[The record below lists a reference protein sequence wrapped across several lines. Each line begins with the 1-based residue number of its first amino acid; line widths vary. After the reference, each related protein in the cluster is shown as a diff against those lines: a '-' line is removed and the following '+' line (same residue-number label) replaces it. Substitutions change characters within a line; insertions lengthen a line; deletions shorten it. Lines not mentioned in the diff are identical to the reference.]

1 MRNLFLVSNKK
12 RPYLHRSNVS
22 VITFVSIL
30 RLDLVSVL
38 LTLNKCVHVRPAE
51 GNIF

>member
-12 RPYLHRSNVS
+12 RPYLHHSNVS
-22 VITFVSIL
+22 VITFVQIL

-38 LTLNKCVHVRPAE
+38 LTLNKCIHVRPAE
-51 GNIF
+51 ENVF